1 MKMFI
6 GVIVAALLMVM
17 AFVIWASID
26 EIRSANKKI
35 RECQREIID
44 TRQLIFA
51 QKDFIQRKT
60 LEIEAQRQELKEMQA
75 RLIDVQNR
83 YVAAKRRLEMYAN
96 EKVKETYEE
105 SGNERS
111 ESVRSGDTGN
121 EGEDERIGEDQ
132 QS

>member
-1 MKMFI
+1 MFI

>member
-17 AFVIWASID
+17 SFVIWACID

-60 LEIEAQRQELKEMQA
+60 LEIEAQRQELKEIQA

-96 EKVKETYEE
+96 EKVKEAYEE
-105 SGNERS
+105 GGNERS
-111 ESVRSGDTGN
+111 ESVRSAATSAG
-121 EGEDERIGEDQ
+121 
-132 QS
+132 

>member
-83 YVAAKRRLEMYAN
+83 YVAAKRRLEIYAN

>member
-1 MKMFI
+1 MFI

-17 AFVIWASID
+17 AFVIWACID

-83 YVAAKRRLEMYAN
+83 YVAAKRRLEIYAN
-96 EKVKETYEE
+96 EKVKEAYEE

>member
-1 MKMFI
+1 MFI

-83 YVAAKRRLEMYAN
+83 YVAAKRRLEIYAN